1 MAKEIIISAIKAQLE
16 AGITRKEINAQL
28 ELNPREIKALWSH
41 PALKGI
47 KVAKF
52 KNELVFL
59 DGISGEGTT
68 TRPVDLS
75 QQ

>member
-41 PALKGI
+41 PSLKGI

-52 KNELVFL
+52 KNELVFV
-59 DGISGEGTT
+59 DNTGEGPTT
-68 TRPVDLS
+68 TNNN
-75 QQ
+75 

>member
-28 ELNPREIKALWSH
+28 ELNTREIKALWNH
-41 PALKGI
+41 PSLKGI

-52 KNELVFL
+52 KNELVFV
-59 DGISGEGTT
+59 DVVSEDTVT
-68 TRPVDLS
+68 TRPVDLN

>member
-52 KNELVFL
+52 KNELVSV
-59 DGISGEGTT
+59 DNTGEGPTT
-68 TRPVDLS
+68 TNNN
-75 QQ
+75 

>member
-1 MAKEIIISAIKAQLE
+1 MLSEMEIIISAIKAQLE
-16 AGITRKEINAQL
+16 AGITRKEINTQL

-52 KNELVFL
+52 KNELVF
-59 DGISGEGTT
+59 
-68 TRPVDLS
+68 VDDTKEAV
-75 QQ
+75 QE